1 MDARIKDPPELNRV
15 GGSRNTPVS
24 AVMPTHRVV
33 VLELRSGQV
42 EISRASVLAAL
53 DGGDVLEARRLME
66 EVFLAEA
73 SSRHADE
80 WAQLI
85 DVDLWPDAW
94 LIAAV
99 RRDPP
104 DEQALDSLVG
114 RYWKSLF
121 GRCQMLALDH
131 HRASDLAQ
139 EAWCRVLRARRS
151 LRPDGN
157 FPAYLTAVATNL
169 WRDSNRSARRA
180 GPIAQD
186 RMASLDAEL
195 PGDDGGTV
203 VLGDVLPDPNG
214 LQSGEQAL
222 LKLDIDHALAEL
234 SPLLREVLVA
244 RFLIGDSSA
253 EIGRRYGRTEQTISA
268 WVREAIRQMKL
279 QLEE

>member
-1 MDARIKDPPELNRV
+1 
-15 GGSRNTPVS
+15 
-24 AVMPTHRVV
+24 MPTHRVV

-73 SSRHADE
+73 SARHADE

-279 QLEE
+279 QLEEPDRIATRKSEV